1 MASNK
6 LPKLGTKTKGQ
17 STRSTGTAASMFG
30 MLAGGLGNAHGA
42 VHSAQTSIR
51 AFTSDPDPATY
62 ETYRAIRSNPTVAI
76 ARAAMF
82 APIKAAQWTF
92 EAKDGVPDDRVKFI
106 QAQFEPMRAE
116 ILRDVM
122 RAVEYGWQPFER
134 VYTIKDNRVVCS
146 RFKPLLPDVSSPILD
161 KDTYRLI
168 GVENN
173 GTKLSMR
180 EAALFSYD
188 SECDDPYGR
197 SIYENIRVDA
207 WWPWKDASVKLAQYA
222 TKGAGVIPLIRYPM
236 GRTNDS
242 GGTEVDNSVNASN
255 VLRTLGV
262 GMGVAM
268 PNAIDPAYDDLL
280 RGGANVQ
287 DLMAWQISFL
297 ETRSGVGGEL
307 IEAMRHY
314 EKLIVRGMLQPE
326 RSLLEGEF
334 GTKADAGSHTD
345 TGLLIATELLEW
357 VISEIN
363 RQFVDPLLAI
373 NFGFEA
379 RGSVYIK
386 PSPIVDEDR
395 AFMREL
401 VKQALLAD
409 PALLMGVADFDA
421 MLDAV
426 NIPKSDEV
434 VDTSTMQFVPGA
446 PSTAPT
452 VDVPGAVNDVMS
464 NSTGDVVADTALN
477 GAQVQSM
484 VEVVAQVAANLLP
497 PESAKGILK
506 IAFPKSS
513 DALVDRVIN
522 AAAAFTQQPAKPAPT
537 PGMAALA
544 RNVKQFRRM
553 GLV

>member
-1 MASNK
+1 MPAK

-17 STRSTGTAASMFG
+17 TTRNTGTAASMFG
-30 MLAGGLGNAHGA
+30 MLSGGFNTASGA
-42 VHSAQTSIR
+42 VHATQTNIR
-51 AFTSDPDPATY
+51 AFTTEPDPATY
-62 ETYRAIRSNPTVAI
+62 NTYRAMRSNPTVAI

-92 EAKDGVPDDRVKFI
+92 EAKDGVPDERVKFI
-106 QAQFEPMRAE
+106 QEQFEPKRAD
-116 ILRDVM
+116 ILRDVL
-122 RAVEYGWQPFER
+122 RCVEYGWQPFER
-134 VYTIKDNRVVCS
+134 VYAVQDGRIVCA
-146 RFKPLLPDVSSPILD
+146 RFKPLLPDISNPLLD
-161 KDTYRLI
+161 PDTLRLI
-168 GVENN
+168 GVENS
-173 GTKLSMR
+173 GEKLSLR
-180 EAALFSYD
+180 EAAVFTYD
-188 SECDDPYGR
+188 TEGDDPYGR

-207 WWPWKDASVKLAQYA
+207 WWPWKDASTKLAQYA

-236 GRTNDS
+236 GRTSDA
-242 GGTEVDNSVNASN
+242 GGTEVDNSVNAAN

-268 PNAIDPAYDDLL
+268 PNAIDPSYDDLL

-307 IEAMRHY
+307 IDAMRHY

-326 RSLLEGEF
+326 RSLIEGQF

-345 TGLLIATELLEW
+345 TGLLISTELLNW
-357 VISEIN
+357 IVQEIN
-363 RQFVDPLLAI
+363 RLFVDPLLAL
-373 NFGFEA
+373 NFGNDA

-386 PSPIVDEDR
+386 PSPIIDEDR
-395 AFMREL
+395 EFMREL

-426 NIPKSDEV
+426 NIPKSAEV
-434 VDTSTMQFVPGA
+434 IDTNTQPVPGA
-446 PSTAPT
+446 VPGANPT
-452 VDVPGAVNDVMS
+452 VDIPGAVNDVMTKG
-464 NSTGDVVADTALN
+464 TGDVVADTALN
-477 GAQVQSM
+477 GAQVTSM
-484 VEVVAQVAANLLP
+484 VEVVAQVASNMLP

-506 IAFPKSS
+506 IAFPSSS
-513 DALVDRVIN
+513 DVLIDRVIN
-522 AAAAFTQQPAKPAPT
+522 SAAAFTQQPVKPAPT

-544 RNVKQFRRM
+544 RNVKQFRLS